1 MTDLPLTPDSTV
13 PAARAR
19 MSLWGGAPWAD
30 PARRDEAREAAR
42 EVEALGYSRIWLS
55 GGFDPGLHP
64 VFGELLDGTE
74 EIGVASGIVSVYA
87 ATPEQTA
94 EGFADLERRHPG
106 RFLLGLGNSHAAIV
120 ERTGEDYSKP
130 YSRTV
135 EHLDALDAAGAVP
148 RERRALAALGP
159 RMLRLARDRSLGAH
173 PYFTTAAHTTYAREV
188 LGDGVLLAPE
198 VAVVLE
204 EDPDAARA
212 IARRYATGYL
222 ALPNYT
228 NNLRRFGYGDE
239 DFADGGSERLID
251 ELIPWGDTATVV
263 AGLARHVDAGADEV
277 AVQVLTASGDDF
289 PLEQWGRLARA
300 LIG

>member
-1 MTDLPLTPDSTV
+1 MTDLPLPPDSTT
-13 PAARAR
+13 PASRAR
-19 MSLWGGAPWAD
+19 ISLWGGAPWAD
-30 PARRDEAREAAR
+30 PGRREEAREAAR
-42 EVEALGYSRIWLS
+42 EVEAFGYSRIWLS

-64 VFGELLDGTE
+64 VFGELLDATE

-87 ATPEQTA
+87 ATPEQTR
-94 EGFADLERRHPG
+94 EGFAELERRHPG

-120 ERTGEDYSKP
+120 ERSGEDYSKP

-135 EHLDALDAAGAVP
+135 EHLDALDASGAVP

-173 PYFTTAAHTTYAREV
+173 PYFTTPAHTTYAREV
-188 LGDGVLLAPE
+188 LGAGVLLAPE

-204 EDPDAARA
+204 EDPAKARE

-239 DFADGGSERLID
+239 DFADGGSDRLVD
-251 ELIPWGDTATVV
+251 ELIPWGGTATVV
-263 AGLARHVDAGADEV
+263 AGIARHVDAGADEV
-277 AVQVLTASGDDF
+277 AVQVLTASGDEF
-289 PLEQWGRLARA
+289 PLQQWRELAQA

>member
-1 MTDLPLTPDSTV
+1 MTDPLLAPDSTK

-19 MSLWGGAPWAD
+19 ISLWGGAPWAD
-30 PARRDEAREAAR
+30 PARREDARAAAR
-42 EVEALGYSRIWLS
+42 EVEAFGYARIWLS

-64 VFGELLDGTE
+64 VFGELLEATE

-87 ATPEQTA
+87 ATPEQTR

-120 ERTGEDYSKP
+120 ERSGQDYSKP

-135 EHLDALDAAGAVP
+135 EHLDALDADGGVP

-159 RMLRLARDRSLGAH
+159 RMLHLARERSLGAH
-173 PYFTTAAHTTYAREV
+173 PYFTPPAHTSSAREV
-188 LGDGVLLAPE
+188 LGEGALLAPE
-198 VAVVLE
+198 VAVVHE
-204 EDPDAARA
+204 SDPVRAREV
-212 IARRYATGYL
+212 ARRYATGYL
-222 ALPNYT
+222 SLPNYT

-239 DFADGGSERLID
+239 DFADGGSDRLVD

-263 AGLARHVDAGADEV
+263 AGIARHVDAGADEV
-277 AVQVLTASGDDF
+277 AVQVLTASGDEF
-289 PLEQWGRLARA
+289 PLRSWHELAQA

>member
-1 MTDLPLTPDSTV
+1 MTDHPLLPDSTT

-19 MSLWGGAPWAD
+19 IGVWGGGPWAD
-30 PARRDEAREAAR
+30 PARRAEAREAAR
-42 EVEALGYSRIWLS
+42 ELEDLGYSRIWLS
-55 GGFDPGLHP
+55 GGFGPGLHP
-64 VFGELLDGTE
+64 VFGELLDATE

-87 ATPEQTA
+87 ATPSESA
-94 EGFADLERRHPG
+94 EGFAALDQRHPG
-106 RFLLGLGNSHAAIV
+106 RFLLGLGNSHAV
-120 ERTGEDYSKP
+120 VVDGSGQDYSKP
-130 YSRTV
+130 YSKVV

-148 RERRALAALGP
+148 RERRVLAALGP

-173 PYFTTAAHTTYAREV
+173 PYFTTPAHTSSAREV
-188 LGDGVLLAPE
+188 LGAGVLLAPE

-204 EDPDAARA
+204 EDPARA
-212 IARRYATGYL
+212 REVARRYATGYL

-251 ELIPWGDTATVV
+251 ELIPWGDAATVA
-263 AGLARHVDAGADEV
+263 AGVARHVDAGADEV
-277 AVQVLTASGDDF
+277 AVQVLTASGQEF
-289 PLEQWGRLARA
+289 PLRQWGELARV

>member
-1 MTDLPLTPDSTV
+1 MTDLPLTPQSTT

-19 MSLWGGAPWAD
+19 IGLWGGAPWAD
-30 PARRDEAREAAR
+30 PDRREEAREAAR

-64 VFGELLDGTE
+64 VFGELLDATE
-74 EIGVASGIVSVYA
+74 EVGVASGIVSVYA
-87 ATPEQTA
+87 ATAQECA
-94 EGFADLERRHPG
+94 DGFAALEQRHPG

-120 ERTGEDYSKP
+120 ERSGEDYSKP

-173 PYFTTAAHTTYAREV
+173 PYFTTPAHTTYAREV
-188 LGDGVLLAPE
+188 LGAGVLLAPE

-204 EDPDAARA
+204 EDPDRARA

-251 ELIPWGDTATVV
+251 ELIPWGGTATVV
-263 AGLARHVDAGADEV
+263 AGIARHVDAGADEV
-277 AVQVLTASGDDF
+277 AVQVLTASGQDF
-289 PLEQWGRLARA
+289 PLREWGELARA

>member
-1 MTDLPLTPDSTV
+1 MTDLSLPPDSTL

-19 MSLWGGAPWAD
+19 ISLWGGGPWAD

-64 VFGELLDGTE
+64 VFGELLDATE

-87 ATPEQTA
+87 ATPEQTGQ
-94 EGFADLERRHPG
+94 GFADLERRHPG
-106 RFLLGLGNSHAAIV
+106 RFLLGLGNSHAVVV
-120 ERTGEDYSKP
+120 EGSGQDYSKP

-135 EHLDALDAAGAVP
+135 EHLDALDATGSVP

-173 PYFTTAAHTTYAREV
+173 PYFTTPAHTTYAREV
-188 LGDGVLLAPE
+188 VGDGVLLAPE

-204 EDPDAARA
+204 DDPAKARE

-263 AGLARHVDAGADEV
+263 AGLARHVDAGADEI
-277 AVQVLTASGDDF
+277 AVQVLTASGDEF
-289 PLEQWGRLARA
+289 PLGQWEELARA